1 MSRIALHERRHSADF
16 GWRSSDLQ
24 QSEEPKA
31 ASSTRLA
38 GQCSNSST
46 PSMSHFGS
54 EADVDW
60 QLQAM
65 RLENKE
71 VDLRC
76 SETEALIQAKVR
88 QLESGRDQLMQ
99 EQKQLK
105 EMQRALKRESQAK
118 RLEHSVAALPQ
129 RVRPEPTT
137 QVSSPETQRSAAFSP
152 GESVPGDSGYG
163 LAAQH
168 AALQQQRLAALEA
181 AQRAEEAQRRLEKLQ
196 QSEAASLAAAA
207 GGSQTRKH
215 LEARLQAHAAEA
227 ESLVAAAEAAGREE
241 LRKVLA
247 EGYAGLRGAAKLGSK
262 QSCFWKAEAD
272 FAAVESKVEEQAEAA
287 WAEALK
293 NHLAAKKHRQLR
305 DELEIQE
312 RRRMERL
319 QALEVEKRQVV
330 LEEEAQEKARTE
342 FRKELQSELRE
353 AESAWLQKMA
363 PRWREESE
371 EVKRKARSTDL
382 EMQYQQQRMQQWYA
396 DESASIAAREE
407 ARAEAW
413 LNQVWARAEAQ
424 ADQEVRSVRAM
435 QQRLV
440 ECLDHAPKADDA
452 REAQLQQRIWHVEAL
467 AEEAS
472 ARELAGRQA
481 EVEACASAMQA
492 LEAKQQATCREQ
504 LAEAE
509 AQHQQ
514 RCRELEERGLETARR
529 ESQEQEMK
537 YLQQLQ
543 AAERARD
550 EALEAVEVMK
560 KRSAALQHE
569 ERATMAQMEEHI
581 IQQSAERRQALLGRH
596 RTVLS
601 RAEPQGN
608 GFPSFGSCSSSG
620 HTLQRPQGAGDL
632 AWKMPQPMVSE
643 SFDREVL
650 SPHHSTASN
659 MHRILESWGQDY
671 CDDVPRTRRRLV
683 GSRPEHGSSNGL
695 TSELNKWPDVQEVIN
710 DWGKSHLPSM
720 ARDAESQKQA
730 FAGYRRPLL
739 DVPPVYQ
746 TAVAA
751 IEQYGWQ
758 AIHGDAEEWT
768 ALHWSAVEG
777 NLEVCHRLL
786 IALAN
791 PLQADQSGKSS
802 LDYALEAGNAD
813 VFELLSTAAST
824 LPQKRVN

>member
-16 GWRSSDLQ
+16 GWRSDLQ
-24 QSEEPKA
+24 QSEERKA
-31 ASSTRLA
+31 ASSTRA
-38 GQCSNSST
+38 GQCSDSST
-46 PSMSHFGS
+46 PMSFGS
-54 EADVDW
+54 EADGDW

-88 QLESGRDQLMQ
+88 QLESGRVLLMQ

-105 EMQRALKRESQAK
+105 EMQRALKRETRESETK
-118 RLEHSVAALPQ
+118 RLEHSVALP
-129 RVRPEPTT
+129 RGVRPEPTT
-137 QVSSPETQRSAAFSP
+137 QVSSPETQRSAPFSP
-152 GESVPGDSGYG
+152 GESVPGDSGHG

-207 GGSQTRKH
+207 GGSQARKH

-319 QALEVEKRQVV
+319 QALEIEKRQVV
-330 LEEEAQEKARTE
+330 LEEEAQEKARKE

-413 LNQVWARAEAQ
+413 LSQVWARAEAQ

-452 REAQLQQRIWHVEAL
+452 REAQLQQRIWQVEAL

-509 AQHQQ
+509 AQHLQ

-560 KRSAALQHE
+560 KRSAALQQE
-569 ERATMAQMEEHI
+569 EIATMAQMEEHI

-601 RAEPQGN
+601 ARAEPQGN

-620 HTLQRPQGAGDL
+620 HTLQRPPGARE

-650 SPHHSTASN
+650 SPHSTASN
-659 MHRILESWGQDY
+659 MQRILESWGQDY
-671 CDDVPRTRRRLV
+671 CDDVPRSRLLLS
-683 GSRPEHGSSNGL
+683 SRPEHSSSNGL
-695 TSELNKWPDVQEVIN
+695 ASELSNWPDVQEAIN
-710 DWGKSHLPSM
+710 HWGKSHLPSS
-720 ARDAESQKQA
+720 RDAESQKQA

-791 PLQADQSGKSS
+791 PLQADQSGKSP

-824 LPQKRVN
+824 LPQKRAN